1 MTQDEL
7 QSNLDYVARAVRHH
21 ERSPGVPAIYF
32 LWALLVLIG
41 FCLPDWAPRIAAPY
55 WFFAGIGGGL
65 LSVWL
70 GMRHGRRNGVID
82 RESGRRYGYHWLV
95 AGVAFLLT
103 GLPIALG
110 RVEIYAGVA
119 NFLLIGGTA
128 YALAGV
134 HLDRPILWSGLI
146 MYVAYAAMMLFS
158 PPYAWT
164 FAGIA
169 TAASLTWAGMSALRR
184 GSGAPR

>member
-21 ERSPGVPAIYF
+21 ESPPGVPAIYF

-41 FCLPDWAPRIAAPY
+41 FALPDWAPRAAGPY
-55 WFFAGIGGGL
+55 WFVAGIGGGL

-70 GMRHGRRNGVID
+70 GMREGRRSGLID
-82 RESGRRYGYHWLV
+82 RERGRRYSYHWLV
-95 AGVAFLLT
+95 AGIAFLLT
-103 GLPIALG
+103 GLPIALD
-110 RVEIYAGVA
+110 RFEPHAGVA

-134 HLDRPILWSGLI
+134 HLDRPFLWSGLI
-146 MYVAYAAMMLFS
+146 MYAAYAAMMLFS
-158 PPYAWT
+158 PPYTWT
-164 FAGIA
+164 FAGVA
-169 TAASLTWAGMSALRR
+169 TAAALAWAGVSALQRR
-184 GSGAPR
+184 GGASR

>member
-7 QSNLDYVARAVRHH
+7 QSNLDYVARAVRQR
-21 ERSPGVPAIYF
+21 ERPPGVASVYF
-32 LWALLVLIG
+32 LWSLLVLVG
-41 FCLPDWAPRIAAPY
+41 FALPDWAPHVAGPY
-55 WFFAGIGGGL
+55 WFIAGIGGGL

-70 GMRHGRRNGVID
+70 AIRDERIHGVID
-82 RESGRRYGYHWLV
+82 RERGRRYGFHWLV

-103 GLPIALG
+103 ALPIALG
-110 RVEIYAGVA
+110 RYEIQTVA
-119 NFLLIGGTA
+119 NFLLIGGTV

-134 HLDRPILWSGLI
+134 HLDRPILWSGII
-146 MYVAYAAMMLFS
+146 MYVAYTAMMLFS

-169 TAASLTWAGMSALRR
+169 TSAGLIWAGVSAQRRR
-184 GSGAPR
+184 GGAPR